1 MSVTAPVLGLLGA
14 GNIASAMVAGW
25 CTADAG
31 MAERI
36 VVTDRGSGR
45 AAALADRHGLRH
57 VADNADVVAAAD
69 IVVLCVK
76 PIDVEKVL
84 REVSD
89 LVTPKKAIASVAAGV
104 GTATLETILD
114 VDAPVFRFMP
124 NVGVRVGAGTLA
136 FSAGRFN
143 DTAAEQAVLAAF
155 SLLGEVVP
163 LEERLF
169 DRALGIRPRVPR
181 PDHRGVRGRRD
192 RLRPDACRR
201 PPPVP
206 VDRRRNG
213 GAAARGRPRLLRP
226 EANGH
231 EPRRDGGGGAGLHG
245 AGRCPRCHHRRR
257 IGGGAPGR
265 RARLT
270 PTMGITTAEQFVFSL
285 YVVYSLLIIL
295 YVLMS
300 WVRLPYNIWI
310 GRLRGFLHD
319 TVEPLLRPIRSVLP
333 SMGGL
338 DLSPLVALLGVSVL
352 ERIVIAVLDGF
363 R

>member
-1 MSVTAPVLGLLGA
+1 
-14 GNIASAMVAGW
+14 
-25 CTADAG
+25 

-45 AAALADRHGLRH
+45 AAALAERHGLRH
-57 VADNADVVAAAD
+57 VAANADVVAAAD

-76 PIDVEKVL
+76 PVDVEKVL
-84 REVSD
+84 REVSG
-89 LVTPKKAIASVAAGV
+89 LVTPRKSIASVAAGV

-143 DTAAEQAVLAAF
+143 DTAAEQAVLEAF

-169 DRALGIRPRVPR
+169 DAATALSGSGPGLPR
-181 PDHRGVRGRRD
+181 PDHRGVRGRRH
-192 RLRPDACRR
+192 RRGPDPRRR
-201 PPPVP
+201 PPAVP
-206 VDRRRNG
+206 VDRRRHG
-213 GAAARGRPRLLRP
+213 GAAARGRPRLRRS
-226 EANGH
+226 AADGH
-231 EPRRDGGGGAGLHG
+231 EPRGHRRRRARVDG
-245 AGRCPRCHHRRR
+245 AGRGARRHHRRR
-257 IGGGAPGR
+257 VGRRASGR

-285 YVVYSLLIIL
+285 YLVYSLLVIL

-300 WVRLPYNIWI
+300 WLRLPYSIWI
-310 GRLRGFLHD
+310 GRIRGFLHD
-319 TVEPLLRPIRSVLP
+319 TVEPVLRPIRSGAAAAGRARP
-333 SMGGL
+333 QPAG
-338 DLSPLVALLGVSVL
+338 
-352 ERIVIAVLDGF
+352 RC
-363 R
+363 